1 MLDPSGPQAAR
12 IADLYW
18 LFAAITGFVY
28 LAVVVAL
35 LLALR
40 RRAAQAEPRDQ
51 GRRAWVVKTA
61 TGVTVVLL
69 FVLLIASVR
78 TGRALSELR
87 EPELTIEVVGHQW
100 WWQVTYPDPQPALRV
115 TTANEIH
122 VPAGKRVALRMRS
135 DDVIHSFWVP
145 SLHGKRDLIPGYETW
160 LVVQSDRPG
169 VHRGRCAEFCGYQ
182 HAHMELVVVAH
193 PELEFQRWLARQRQ
207 PAHEPTTDEQRRGE
221 QLFTTGSCALC
232 HAVNGT
238 LAASGHGPDLT
249 HLMSRSWIAAARL
262 PNTRDNL
269 RAWVRDPQRIK
280 PGSNMPPNPLPGAD
294 LDALVAYLETLR

>member
-18 LFAAITGFVY
+18 IFEVLTGFVY
-28 LAVVVAL
+28 VAVV
-35 LLALR
+35 LALVLALWRRDAQPDSRDQR
-40 RRAAQAEPRDQ
+40 RRALA
-51 GRRAWVVKTA
+51 VKTA
-61 TGVTVVLL
+61 TGVTVVLS

-78 TGRALSELR
+78 TGRALSALR

-122 VPAGKRVALRMRS
+122 VPVGKRVALRMRS

-160 LVVQSDRPG
+160 LVVQADRPG

-182 HAHMELVVVAH
+182 HANMELVVVAH
-193 PELEFQRWLARQRQ
+193 PEPEFQRWRAQQRQ
-207 PAHEPTTDEQRRGE
+207 PAHAPTTAEQRRGE
-221 QLFTTGSCALC
+221 QLFTTGSSSWCR
-232 HAVNGT
+232 AVCRSSAGSPRCG
-238 LAASGHGPDLT
+238 AAGPS
-249 HLMSRSWIAAARL
+249 SRRRCCS
-262 PNTRDNL
+262 
-269 RAWVRDPQRIK
+269 
-280 PGSNMPPNPLPGAD
+280 
-294 LDALVAYLETLR
+294 